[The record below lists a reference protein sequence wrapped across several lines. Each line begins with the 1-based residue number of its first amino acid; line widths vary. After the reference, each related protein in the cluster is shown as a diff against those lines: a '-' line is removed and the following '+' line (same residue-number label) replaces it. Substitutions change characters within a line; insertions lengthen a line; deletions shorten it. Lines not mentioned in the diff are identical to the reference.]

1 MNRIVLVTRKAVKLP
16 YQHHRKLPLCAVLDH
31 TLEIWTLIRP
41 CRNRTV
47 NIMLDNTIPM
57 LLAVTLT
64 FPELTF
70 DTFFTLVV

>member
-16 YQHHRKLPLCAVLDH
+16 YQYNRKLPLCAVLNH
-31 TLEIWTLIRP
+31 ALKIWTLIRS

-47 NIMLDNTIPM
+47 NVMLNNTIPM
-57 LLAVTLT
+57 LLGVALT